1 VYPSHFLSCLRHAQQ
16 GKPKIHVPL
25 SHVIWVSKSGLV
37 IEVHVLRRTSWGL
50 KLVNVSGS
58 FQGDDSSSA
67 ADDWVRG
74 AMNAAYKGVF
84 AGDTSCFPR
93 INNIRRCQDPAAP
106 SCGHK
111 PLWRSRESS
120 INSCA
125 DLNKIDF
132 QNGPYCRERRCPCL
146 STRWNLFSMLR
157 VAHTRSCVSMFM
169 LLCGFSPKVLD
180 RHRTQR
186 PCSEDC
192 FRDLTR

>member
-1 VYPSHFLSCLRHAQQ
+1 MSSTVTAVSHEIELTSGKVRQRAQFVYDDSSFLIRDSAKSTCIPLTFLSCLRHAQQ

-111 PLWRSRESS
+111 PYGGLVSHPS
-120 INSCA
+120 ILA
-125 DLNKIDF
+125 PTLI
-132 QNGPYCRERRCPCL
+132 R
-146 STRWNLFSMLR
+146 
-157 VAHTRSCVSMFM
+157 
-169 LLCGFSPKVLD
+169 
-180 RHRTQR
+180 
-186 PCSEDC
+186 
-192 FRDLTR
+192 